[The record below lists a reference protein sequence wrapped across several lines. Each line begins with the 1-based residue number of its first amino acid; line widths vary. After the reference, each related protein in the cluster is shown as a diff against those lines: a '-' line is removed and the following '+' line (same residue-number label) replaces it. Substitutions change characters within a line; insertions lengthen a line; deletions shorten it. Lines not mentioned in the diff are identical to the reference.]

1 MPIPVDKHL
10 LLGELSTGGLY
21 AVGHAMTLRNGSSK
35 TSTKTNRKKV
45 KLWQRKRYWRF
56 HYNKQLIE
64 DLYLAVKY
72 TSEQNQTGS
81 GKRFTFIHPK
91 NSDVTAIHLTTH
103 PPHVLLLNTQF
114 WKTQG
119 FSCLFVYLVSAKT
132 MHSSALQNPKDSK
145 WTGQFFHLSSNTCNF
160 IHIMENSFNSLQYPW
175 CKSSAMLACIIHYL
189 LLIFLLFIII
199 LMTSWH
205 TSAPYRF
212 HLTVWVYFPVSRPQ
226 LER

>member
-21 AVGHAMTLRNGSSK
+21 TVGHAMPLRNGSSK
-35 TSTKTNRKKV
+35 TFTKTNRRKV

-91 NSDVTAIHLTTH
+91 NSDVTSIHLTTL
-103 PPHVLLLNTQF
+103 HVLLLNTQF

-175 CKSSAMLACIIHYL
+175 CKSSAMHVLFIIYFQYFYYL
-189 LLIFLLFIII
+189 LL
-199 LMTSWH
+199 
-205 TSAPYRF
+205 Y
-212 HLTVWVYFPVSRPQ
+212 
-226 LER
+226 